1 MKFDTNI
8 KLREESG
15 ESRRL
20 TTWGAGSYGGAY
32 NVRRRKGLQYFTES
46 YGASDV
52 AGGFY
57 GDDYRRPDRILTSSQ
72 MWEVYRRCSD
82 VRASVDSVVRRVATF
97 DWLVEPKIS
106 PQDPMYEQLMK
117 ESLRVQKFL
126 ERPNKSGQ
134 TWQEIMTAFLTD
146 LLCFDAGALEL
157 VYDRKRK
164 LSELVPLRAST
175 IIPIVNEHGLILE
188 YEQQITNEGDYFGT
202 VPSQTS
208 APSFKP
214 NQILFMSLYTNTS
227 SPAGNPLLECLVNE
241 VIALMRANEHAMLA
255 LDADEIPQGIL
266 VLAGIAGRAAEE
278 AKADLQ
284 RLKGQDHK
292 IRIMTTPDPSGIG
305 AKWLELRRSPK
316 DIEMRQVV
324 EDIRK
329 TIYRVF
335 GVMPVEMGMTDG
347 MPRATAQVQM
357 DVSSSHLVTPM
368 IELIQSKINGQI
380 LPTLLGEELASLI
393 QFRFDRE
400 ARLNSTDQ
408 KAIAEVHQIYVRNGI
423 MTRNEAREVLGL
435 RPLDG
440 GDIATVDINVGTV
453 PLIAFENSTGV
464 SDVDAVVQA
473 GAADED
479 EEIEPVTGEELV
491 DAEVGSEELS
501 SKTNELQTR
510 SLGSLDDTGRDQ
522 WFERIKELPSEWQNP
537 AGINTIDL
545 RDLGNT
551 VSAYIDE
558 VVKVWRASRKRLV
571 KDLAGKTSGA
581 RYAAINTE
589 LTRLFNDWVDAT
601 DDYYTFAGQIGTKKA
616 SELAGGRYDAE
627 AIVGGFKGEQQAFLQ
642 AKLLADLRSR
652 LMQPADL
659 SGSKNILLRAQVE
672 EDSVL
677 ASFNSEEYRIAMY
690 AGALISLAYFAT
702 NVALLDIGSD
712 PMTRWIAVGDKSTC
726 GTCSAADGSEM
737 LVSQRV
743 LLPASGTECFTRCR
757 CILAYS

>member
-8 KLREESG
+8 KLRDNSEG
-15 ESRRL
+15 SRQL
-20 TTWGAGSYGGAY
+20 TTWGSGSYGGALQ
-32 NVRRRKGLQYFTES
+32 VRRRKGLQYFTES

-72 MWEVYRRCSD
+72 CWEVYRRCSD
-82 VRASVDSVVRRVATF
+82 VRAAIDSVVRRVATF

-106 PQDPMYEQLMK
+106 PQDPMYEQLK
-117 ESLRVQKFL
+117 AEALKVQLFL

-146 LLCFDAGALEL
+146 LLCFDAGTLEL

-175 IIPIVNEHGLILE
+175 IIPIVNEHGLVLE

-208 APSFKP
+208 APNFKP

-227 SPAGNPLLECLVNE
+227 NPAGNPLLECLVNE

-380 LPTLLGEELASLI
+380 LPTLLGEEMASLI
-393 QFRFDRE
+393 RFRFDRE
-400 ARLNSTDQ
+400 ARLNSSDQ

-453 PLIAFENSTGV
+453 PLRAFENSTGV
-464 SDVDAVVQA
+464 SDVDAVVEA
-473 GAADED
+473 GAGDSEED
-479 EEIEPVTGEELV
+479 EPVTGEELI

-501 SKTNELQTR
+501 SKTNLLQTR
-510 SLGSLDDTGRDQ
+510 SLGSLDDSGRDQ
-522 WFERIKELPSEWQNP
+522 WFERVKQLPSEWQNP

-551 VSAYIDE
+551 VSAYIDS
-558 VVKVWRASRKRLV
+558 VVKVWRASRKRLLKSV
-571 KDLAGKTSGA
+571 AGKTSGA

-589 LTRLFNDWVDAT
+589 LTRLFNEWVDAT
-601 DDYYTFAGQIGTKKA
+601 DDYYDFAGEIGAKKA
-616 SELAGGRYDAE
+616 LQLAGGRYDPT
-627 AIVGGFKGEQQAFLQ
+627 AIVDGFKGEQQAFLQ
-642 AKLLADLRSR
+642 GKLLADLRGR
-652 LMQPADL
+652 LMQPVDL
-659 SGSKNILLRAQVE
+659 SGSKNILLRAQTE
-672 EDSVL
+672 EESIL
-677 ASFNSEEYRIAMY
+677 AAFNSEEFRIAMY
-690 AGALISLAYFAT
+690 AGALIALSYFAT
-702 NVALLDIGSD
+702 NVALLDIGTD
-712 PMTRWIAVGDKSTC
+712 PMTRWIAVGDKNTC
-726 GTCSAADGSEM
+726 GTCRAADGTEM

-743 LLPASGTECFTRCR
+743 LVPASDTECFTRCR